1 VPPKPHPAPPA
12 PAPAPAVAPQGSSWQ
27 PKQVRV
33 TESIRRGNAGSN
45 GYPSLGDGRPDFGKM
60 DVDQR
65 LAYHRQRLG
74 LGR

>member
-1 VPPKPHPAPPA
+1 
-12 PAPAPAVAPQGSSWQ
+12 
-27 PKQVRV
+27 VRV
-33 TESIRRGNAGSN
+33 TEAIRQGNAGSN